1 MLNGILWT
9 VKNSLEYA
17 RVECGSRRWNVGRW
31 PCTLLVECVTWSFMV
46 LPFTVNIDLK
56 LSLLMLSSHRTGLAI
71 LACMNQAWK
80 SFQVM
85 WKCTIIMQW
94 SWKELE
100 GWRRQ
105 GSTTRCV
112 PIASMSKLHVDRRDW
127 YSVYAHSL
135 TTSKYKQLGVTGSR
149 MLTVAWS
156 KPFSQSA

>member
-1 MLNGILWT
+1 MDSEEFTGICYGGMWLQA
-9 VKNSLEYA
+9 LE
-17 RVECGSRRWNVGRW
+17 CWKI
-31 PCTLLVECVTWSFMV
+31 TLYVTRGVRHMIIYGV
-46 LPFTVNIDLK
+46 PFTVNIDLK
-56 LSLLMLSSHRTGLAI
+56 LSLLMLSSHRTGLVI

-112 PIASMSKLHVDRRDW
+112 PIASMSKLLVDRRDW
-127 YSVYAHSL
+127 YSVYTHSL
-135 TTSKYKQLGVTGSR
+135 TISIDKQLSVTGSR
-149 MLTVAWS
+149 MLTVARS